1 MRRLVLLNMLLF
13 ALSVGLMGQTRLGV
27 YAAGFYNLE
36 NLFDTEDDPNNPGDD
51 EFLPN
56 GPYAWDAGEISA
68 ETEEYG
74 ESHS

>member
-36 NLFDTEDDPNNPGDD
+36 NLFDTEDDPNNPG
-51 EFLPN
+51 
-56 GPYAWDAGEISA
+56 GEISA

>member
-36 NLFDTEDDPNNPGDD
+36 NLFDTEDDPNNPAMMSFCRMVLTLGRRR
-51 EFLPN
+51 N
-56 GPYAWDAGEISA
+56 ISRN
-68 ETEEYG
+68 
-74 ESHS
+74 

>member
-36 NLFDTEDDPNNPGDD
+36 NLFDTEDDPNNPGEDVYKRQ
-51 EFLPN
+51 LQCL
-56 GPYAWDAGEISA
+56 ILQV
-68 ETEEYG
+68 
-74 ESHS
+74 